1 MQDKPI
7 SIKITL
13 LGNCGVGKSSI
24 IQRYT
29 SNSFQEDY
37 NSTNGGSYSQK
48 SISIDDT
55 LYQLDIWDT
64 AGQEKY
70 RSLGKNFYKEAYIVI
85 LVYDITRED
94 SLDGIKTIW
103 YPDLQQFGEKCK
115 ILALVGNKCDRY
127 EEENTVN
134 EEEARAY
141 AKEINANFFIVSA
154 KNGDNIKNLFD
165 KLITLFI
172 EPNFQDKVIQ
182 NEIDRKGSVK
192 IAQKKDKEQKSKDK
206 KKKCC

>member
-94 SLDGIKTIW
+94 SLEGIKTIW

-192 IAQKKDKEQKSKDK
+192 KKKKKNKEEKSKDK

>member
-1 MQDKPI
+1 MQEKET
-7 SIKITL
+7 SVKITL

-94 SLDGIKTIW
+94 SLEGIKTIW

-192 IAQKKDKEQKSKDK
+192 IAQKKNKEEKSKDK

>member
-192 IAQKKDKEQKSKDK
+192 IAQKKNKEEKSKDK

>member
-94 SLDGIKTIW
+94 SLEGIKTIW

-192 IAQKKDKEQKSKDK
+192 IAQKKNKEQNSKDK

>member
-94 SLDGIKTIW
+94 SLEGIKTIW

-192 IAQKKDKEQKSKDK
+192 IAQKKNKEEKSKDK

>member
-94 SLDGIKTIW
+94 SLEGIKTIW

-154 KNGDNIKNLFD
+154 KNGDKIKNLFD